1 MRAKISIFITVCLLE
16 GILTSCSLFHTPD
29 QSVDYKEIELTAA
42 AHITQTF
49 EALPTN
55 TPTFAPE
62 PTNTNTPE
70 PTATEI
76 PTATEE
82 PEKFLISRIENIPTE
97 VPPEPTATVYFPD
110 KADFVSALPSPNQ
123 FLPDQHFYLTWQL
136 KNTGTSTW
144 SGKYRFHYSDGLQLA
159 EQNSYEINEIIDPGG
174 ILSITMPAKA
184 PDSLGTYKT
193 TWVLENP
200 DGIPFYY
207 INYVTIVGDQTYI
220 TAAPDLS
227 PTGTPS
233 SLEWMCSDP
242 ERSRIQGDGCTG
254 FCSANTVIQMEING
268 MACYANGERV
278 SYGN

>member
-1 MRAKISIFITVCLLE
+1 MRKKLLVIIAICLF
-16 GILTSCSLFHTPD
+16 GGMLTSCSLFHTPD
-29 QSVDYKEIELTAA
+29 QTVDYKEIELTAA

-55 TPTFAPE
+55 TPTFTPE
-62 PTNTNTPE
+62 PTSTPE

-82 PEKFLISRIENIPTE
+82 PEEFLISRMEILPTE
-97 VPPEPTATVYFPD
+97 VPPEPTATAYFPD

-123 FLPDQHFYLTWQL
+123 FVPNQHFYLTWQL
-136 KNTGTSTW
+136 KNTGTSIW
-144 SGKYRFHYSDGLQLA
+144 SGKYHFHYSDGIQLA
-159 EQNSYEINEIIDPGG
+159 EQSSYQINETVAPGG
-174 ILSITMPAKA
+174 ILSVTMPATA

-207 INYVTIVGDQTYI
+207 VNYVTIVGDQTYI
-220 TAAPDLS
+220 TAAPELN

-233 SLEWMCSDP
+233 SFEWMCSDL
-242 ERSRIQGDGCTG
+242 ERSRIQGDGCSG
-254 FCSANTVIQMEING
+254 YCSPDTVLQMEING

-278 SYGN
+278 RYGE